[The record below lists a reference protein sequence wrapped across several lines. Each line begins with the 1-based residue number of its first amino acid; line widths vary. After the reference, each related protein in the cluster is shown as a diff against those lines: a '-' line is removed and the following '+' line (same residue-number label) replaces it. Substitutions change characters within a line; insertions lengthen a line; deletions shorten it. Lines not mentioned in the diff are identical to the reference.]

1 MGGLGPTMSQRPV
14 RITAVV
20 VCTILLCGLSVA
32 AGGVYLGVPA
42 FTLDLSTTL
51 TQLPVAVNGAFDA
64 LEATFIDLGVPPAE
78 LGEIRVQFDDAV
90 AGIDDF
96 TQEFPAWVPVPLI
109 GGGIEFGL
117 PLLIID
123 SIRISGGLLSE
134 TLVRSISDVAGFQI
148 PQPLVDDVDLEIGEY
163 LGNVTADLEFS
174 AWALSTEVAKR
185 LDLLILALNFGAG
198 LDLIGGEIVP
208 RISYDLPPEM
218 MGGVAEA
225 LNELHL
231 DELAWSA
238 FAVHGMIGF
247 EVGPPFLR
255 LYGDVRWM
263 IPLSQDEKWWGIRLG
278 PVSALLG
285 FVIRF

>member
-1 MGGLGPTMSQRPV
+1 MSQRPV
-14 RITAVV
+14 CTTLVV
-20 VCTILLCGLSVA
+20 ICAILLCGVPA
-32 AGGVYLGVPA
+32 TAGGVYIGVPA

-64 LEATFIDLGVPPAE
+64 LEATFAGLGVPPAE
-78 LGEIRVQFDDAV
+78 LNQIRAEFDDAL

-96 TQEFPAWVPVPLI
+96 TQDFPAWVPVPLV

-117 PLLIID
+117 PLVIID
-123 SIRISGGLLSE
+123 GIRISGGLLSE
-134 TLVRSISDVAGFQI
+134 GLIRSVSDMAGFQI
-148 PQPLVDDVDLEIGEY
+148 PQPLADFDLEIGEY
-163 LGNVTADLEFS
+163 LGNITADLDFS
-174 AWALSTEVAKR
+174 AWLLSTEVVKR
-185 LDLLILALNFGAG
+185 LDLFILALNFGAG
-198 LDLIGGEIVP
+198 LDLLRGEILP

-225 LNELHL
+225 LDELHL

-238 FAVHGMIGF
+238 FAVHGMVGF
-247 EVGPPFLR
+247 EIGPPFLR
-255 LYGDVRWM
+255 VYGDVRWM
-263 IPLSQDEKWWGIRLG
+263 VPVSQDEEWWGIRLG